1 LQSIFLL
8 KNKFVM
14 KILIADDHSV
24 VREGLKQYVKTLDEV
39 KLIDEAINGDEAW
52 TKIKDGNYDLVI
64 LDISMPGMNGL
75 DVLQKIKERNL
86 KTHVLIL
93 SVYPQEQ
100 FAIRAFKMGASG
112 YLSKD
117 SAFEELILA
126 IKKITSGGRYIT
138 SAFAE
143 RLAFNG
149 FDSDSRKLHEKLS
162 EREFQVML
170 MLAKGKSVMEIAKEI
185 FISDKTVSTYR
196 TRILGKM
203 GMKKNAELTIYAIKN
218 NLIE

>member
-1 LQSIFLL
+1 
-8 KNKFVM
+8 M
-14 KILIADDHSV
+14 KILIADDHSI

-39 KLIDEAINGDEAW
+39 KLINDADNGDEAW
-52 TKIKDGNYDLVI
+52 TKIKDGGYDLVI
-64 LDISMPGMNGL
+64 LDVSMPGMSGL
-75 DVLQKIKERNL
+75 DVLQKIKERKL

-100 FAIRAFKMGASG
+100 FAIRAFKMGAAG

-117 SAFEELILA
+117 SAFEELTLA
-126 IKKITSGGRYIT
+126 IRKIAMGGRYIA

-143 RLAFNG
+143 KLAFNG
-149 FDSDSRKLHEKLS
+149 YDSSSGKPHEKLS
-162 EREFQVML
+162 EREFQVMV

-196 TRILGKM
+196 ARILEKM

>member
-1 LQSIFLL
+1 
-8 KNKFVM
+8 M
-14 KILIADDHSV
+14 KILIADDHSI

-39 KLIDEAINGDEAW
+39 KLIDEAVNGDEAW
-52 TKIKDGNYDLVI
+52 AKIKAGNYDLVI
-64 LDISMPGMNGL
+64 LDVAIPGMSGL
-75 DVLQKIKERNL
+75 DVLQKIKNRNL
-86 KTHVLIL
+86 NTRVLIL

-149 FDSDSRKLHEKLS
+149 FDSDSRMLHEKLS
-162 EREFQVML
+162 EREFQVMV

-196 TRILGKM
+196 TRILEKM